1 MLSELTHRVVAA
13 DGGREAIAQF
23 KAQSFDLVFTD
34 LAMPEMDGWDTAR
47 ALKKL
52 RPEVPVV
59 LVTGYGATAKPP
71 SGELDLISGVIAK
84 PFDFPQVT
92 ETIARVVAR
101 RTLQAELANNLVPA

>member
-1 MLSELTHRVVAA
+1 
-13 DGGREAIAQF
+13 
-23 KAQSFDLVFTD
+23 
-34 LAMPEMDGWDTAR
+34 MPEMDGWDTAR

-71 SGELDLISGVIAK
+71 SGELDLISGVIGK

-101 RTLQAELANNLVPA
+101 RTLQAELANNLVPV